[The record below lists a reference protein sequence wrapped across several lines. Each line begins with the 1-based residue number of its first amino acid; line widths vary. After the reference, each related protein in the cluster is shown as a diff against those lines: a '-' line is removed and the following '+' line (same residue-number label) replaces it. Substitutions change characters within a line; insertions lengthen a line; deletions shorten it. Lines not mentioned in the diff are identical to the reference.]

1 MKVRLLKDNW
11 TLTVLGD
18 NVYHIPETPIE
29 TTVPSTVYETLLKK
43 KLMPDP
49 FYRDNELDATKLMEN
64 EFLYETAF
72 TIDEEERSA
81 DRIFLHFDGID
92 TIADLYLNDKKIR
105 LGREYESRL
114 GIRYYIACKGRCGG
128 YGLSAEKCFFILR
141 SGMQRWKIKNAQ
153 SEQLLMRC
161 LAFRIFERLPAC
173 MDGIGVQDSQM
184 PDCFD
189 VFLSCR

>member
-1 MKVRLLKDNW
+1 MNVRLLKDNW

-92 TIADLYLNDKKIR
+92 TIADLYLNDKKNR

-128 YGLSAEKCFFILR
+128 YCLSAEGASSFSDQVCSDGR
-141 SGMQRWKIKNAQ
+141 SK
-153 SEQLLMRC
+153 
-161 LAFRIFERLPAC
+161 
-173 MDGIGVQDSQM
+173 M
-184 PDCFD
+184 PSRSSF
-189 VFLSCR
+189 

>member
-64 EFLYETAF
+64 EFCM
-72 TIDEEERSA
+72 
-81 DRIFLHFDGID
+81 
-92 TIADLYLNDKKIR
+92 K
-105 LGREYESRL
+105 
-114 GIRYYIACKGRCGG
+114 
-128 YGLSAEKCFFILR
+128 
-141 SGMQRWKIKNAQ
+141 
-153 SEQLLMRC
+153 QLLRLTKKSEVQTGYFYISME
-161 LAFRIFERLPAC
+161 LTRLPIC
-173 MDGIGVQDSQM
+173 I
-184 PDCFD
+184 
-189 VFLSCR
+189 

>member
-92 TIADLYLNDKKIR
+92 TIADLYLKVKMVI
-105 LGREYESRL
+105 
-114 GIRYYIACKGRCGG
+114 GI
-128 YGLSAEKCFFILR
+128 
-141 SGMQRWKIKNAQ
+141 
-153 SEQLLMRC
+153 
-161 LAFRIFERLPAC
+161 
-173 MDGIGVQDSQM
+173 
-184 PDCFD
+184 
-189 VFLSCR
+189 

>member
-43 KLMPDP
+43 ELMPDP

-92 TIADLYLNDKKIR
+92 TIADLYLNDKKI
-105 LGREYESRL
+105 G
-114 GIRYYIACKGRCGG
+114 
-128 YGLSAEKCFFILR
+128 SAENMNRIWEYDITSLVKEDAADTVYQLKVLLHSPNQVCSDGR
-141 SGMQRWKIKNAQ
+141 SK
-153 SEQLLMRC
+153 
-161 LAFRIFERLPAC
+161 
-173 MDGIGVQDSQM
+173 M
-184 PDCFD
+184 PSRSSF
-189 VFLSCR
+189 